1 MKKYLTIL
9 MLVLLPAFAAGAA
22 PVNGKLSADVDPHD
36 KESLQRGAQAFANY
50 CMACHQAELMRYN
63 RVAQDLGLSEEDV
76 EQFLI
81 FTPGTQV
88 VDVMRNAMSSED
100 AQDWFGAPAPDLT
113 MTARRH
119 GPDWVYT
126 FLNSFYKDEN
136 QPFGV
141 NNLVISGVSM
151 PHVLQ
156 ELQGLPEPVYEEVDG
171 QDRIVGLEL
180 NQAGMMSAAEYR
192 RFTRDLTNFMDY
204 IAEPVKAER
213 QRLGVYVIGFLLIL
227 LVLSYLLKKEFW
239 RDVH

>member
-1 MKKYLTIL
+1 MKKYLMIL
-9 MLVLLPAFAAGAA
+9 MLALLPALTAGAA
-22 PVNGKLSADVDPHD
+22 PVSGKMSADVDPHD

-50 CMACHQAELMRYN
+50 CMACHQAELMRYS
-63 RVAQDLGLSEEDV
+63 RVAQDLGLSSEDV
-76 EQFLI
+76 EEFLI

-88 VDVMRNAMSSED
+88 VDVMRNAMDSED
-100 AQDWFGAPAPDLT
+100 SLDWFGAPAPDLT

-126 FLNSFYKDEN
+126 FLNGFYKDEN
-136 QPFGV
+136 QQFGV

-156 ELQGLPEPVYEEVDG
+156 ELQGLPEAIREDVDG
-171 QDRIVGLEL
+171 QQRIVGLEL
-180 NQAGMMSAAEYR
+180 NEAGMMSPAEYR
-192 RFTRDLTNFMDY
+192 RFTRDITNFMDY

-227 LVLSYLLKKEFW
+227 LVLTYLLKKEFW

>member
-1 MKKYLTIL
+1 MKKYLMIL
-9 MLVLLPAFAAGAA
+9 TLVLVPAFAVGAA

-63 RVAQDLGLSEEDV
+63 RVARDLGFSDEDV
-76 EQFLI
+76 EEFLI
-81 FTPGTQV
+81 FTPGTLA
-88 VDVMRNAMSSED
+88 VDVMRNAMRQED
-100 AQDWFGAPAPDLT
+100 SQDWFGAPAPDLT

-156 ELQGLPEPVYEEVDG
+156 ELQGLPEPVYEDVDG
-171 QDRIVGLEL
+171 QERLVGLEL
-180 NQAGMMSAAEYR
+180 NQAGMMSPAEYR

-227 LVLSYLLKKEFW
+227 LVLTYLLKKEFW